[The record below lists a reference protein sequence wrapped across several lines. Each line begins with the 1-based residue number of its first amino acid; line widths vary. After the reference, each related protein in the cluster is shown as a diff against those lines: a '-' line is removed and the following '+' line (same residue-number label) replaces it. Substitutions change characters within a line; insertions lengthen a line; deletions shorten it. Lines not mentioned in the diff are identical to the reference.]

1 MLKLTQFLLL
11 AAAELRLA
19 FFYMPFVDQERL
31 FFLSTDVHT
40 HVWPHECAR
49 TSDITL

>member
-1 MLKLTQFLLL
+1 MLELAQLLLL

-19 FFYMPFVDQERL
+19 FFYMPFLYQERL
-31 FFLSTDVHT
+31 FSFSTDVHT

-49 TSDITL
+49 TSDIRL